1 MELVEAS
8 RSNARTSDSSWSSS
22 ALIIADLADCAL
34 CLEVMRFAYVR
45 DLSGMWAR
53 DGPLFRESSTGSDL
67 TEGR

>member
-8 RSNARTSDSSWSSS
+8 RSNARTSDSSESSS

-45 DLSGMWAR
+45 DLSRMWAR
-53 DGPLFRESSTGSDL
+53 DGP
-67 TEGR
+67 